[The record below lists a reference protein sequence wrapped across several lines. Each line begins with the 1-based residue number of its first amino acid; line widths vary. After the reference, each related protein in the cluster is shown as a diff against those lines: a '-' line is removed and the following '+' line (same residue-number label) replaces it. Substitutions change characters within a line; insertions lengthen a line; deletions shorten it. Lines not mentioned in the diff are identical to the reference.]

1 MTIAEEVA
9 AAITERCGEWLECDV
24 WNAGAVF
31 EINASTLQSLA
42 KASQRYHYGIFVAT
56 PDDATMKKGSSL
68 TEPRDNVIFEMGL
81 FLGSLAVSRAFL
93 MVEEGANLPS
103 DFEGIT
109 MPRFSMSDKA
119 SVAAAIT
126 RILKRIELTRKSF
139 NLKPIPSATLA
150 LGYFENFL
158 RPFAK
163 GYWQRYDGPATVKI
177 LLPQDLIKFSDKEE
191 LNVLIEGYNRTYPSE
206 DESIYQ
212 PGTRP
217 TIKKIKNSA
226 PLVFWDVPTT
236 IFTLKQLFEKMPSNA
251 DAVGVDEEKKEWLSG
266 EVEEFAHAVVELV
279 SGSQNFQLGI
289 SLETYWLEMKSGKPT
304 ETSLL

>member
-1 MTIAEEVA
+1 
-9 AAITERCGEWLECDV
+9 
-24 WNAGAVF
+24 
-31 EINASTLQSLA
+31 
-42 KASQRYHYGIFVAT
+42 
-56 PDDATMKKGSSL
+56 
-68 TEPRDNVIFEMGL
+68 MGL
-81 FLGSLAVSRAFL
+81 FLGSLGVSRAFL

-109 MPRFSMSDKA
+109 MPRFTISDKA
-119 SVAAAIT
+119 SVAGAIT

-158 RPFAK
+158 RPFAA
-163 GYWQRYDGPATVKI
+163 GYWKRYDKPATVKI
-177 LLPQDLIKFSDKEE
+177 LLPRDLIKFTDKDE
-191 LNVLIEGYNRTYPSE
+191 LNVLIEGYHRAYPSE

-226 PLVFWDVPTT
+226 PLFFWDVPTT

-266 EVEEFAHAVVELV
+266 EVEEFAHAVIELV

-289 SLETYWLEMKSGKPT
+289 TLETYWLEMKGGQPI
-304 ETSLL
+304 ETPLL